1 MKIVMKT
8 ELKTTA
14 GSSDLSIINEGISP
28 LFLYKITIN
37 EVFNMTETTFNPIT
51 SLTINNEEVK
61 AKATFMFDKTA
72 KKFATEQEDNKG
84 RKQTISG
91 FTNVYNALLERDTVA
106 IVDFWECATAYLGK
120 SAPKRED
127 IEAEIMEIIERE
139 NDTLNLLQGAL
150 DVMNNSGFSSRNHV
164 YSGHR

>member
-72 KKFATEQEDNKG
+72 KNLQLNK
-84 RKQTISG
+84 KITK
-91 FTNVYNALLERDTVA
+91 V
-106 IVDFWECATAYLGK
+106 
-120 SAPKRED
+120 
-127 IEAEIMEIIERE
+127 E
-139 NDTLNLLQGAL
+139 NKNL
-150 DVMNNSGFSSRNHV
+150 RI
-164 YSGHR
+164 Y